1 MTNNDLEQKIRTAV
15 EHAAPDH
22 LDSILSSC
30 DEQKGV
36 IDMTNNNVNPNRTNN
51 HGKSRSKSVFMTI
64 AAAAA
69 VFLLCVISIPAIRGT
84 FFSPD
89 YSVVMLDVNPS
100 LSMHVDADEKVLSAE
115 ALNDDAKEILGDM
128 ELKGTSLETA
138 VNAIIGS
145 MLQKGYLSD
154 IQNSILV
161 SVENDDADRS
171 ARLQEQISQIISQA
185 VANSSMD
192 AAVLSQTISD
202 DNAELVKLAE
212 KYNISLGKAVLIQEV
227 VDQKPG
233 TTFESLAPMSI
244 NEIALIISSNNVS
257 ADFVTQTGTASDKA
271 YIGEENAR
279 KKAYEHAGA
288 AAGDV
293 IKSEVKLD
301 SEHGIMVYEVEFK
314 TADMECEYEIN
325 ACTGEV
331 MDFEKEIINQKTST
345 GNTAKEAANQET
357 SAGNF
362 IGESAARKTALNHAG
377 VKESDTDYVKSYI
390 EYDDGKPEHYV
401 VEFKVKNVQYE
412 YEIDLYSATVL
423 ESHKEVDDDDDYHS
437 SGSSDSSQSSGNTS
451 YIGSEKALSIAL
463 KHAGLS
469 ESALTKKEIE
479 LDDEHGK
486 KVYKVELKAG
496 KAEYEY
502 KIDAVSGDILEAEI
516 DEH

>member
-1 MTNNDLEQKIRTAV
+1 MINTDLEQKIRTAV
-15 EHAAPDH
+15 EHAAPDQ

-36 IDMTNNNVNPNRTNN
+36 IDMTNTMTNN
-51 HGKSRSKSVFMTI
+51 NEKTDRKKNHVKSRRTVFSAM
-64 AAAAA
+64 AAVAA
-69 VFLLCVISIPAIRGT
+69 VFLLFVISFPTIRGT

-100 LSMHVDADEKVLSAE
+100 LSMNVDENEKVLSVE
-115 ALNDDAKEILGDM
+115 ALNDDAKEILGSMD
-128 ELKGTSLETA
+128 LKGTSLETA

-161 SVENDDADRS
+161 SVENKDANRS
-171 ARLQEQISQIISQA
+171 AQLQEQVLQIISQA

-202 DNAELVKLAE
+202 DNADLTELAE
-212 KYNISLGKAVLIQEV
+212 KYSISLGKAALIQEV
-227 VDQKPG
+227 VNQKPG
-233 TTFESLAPMSI
+233 TNFESLASMSI
-244 NEIALIISSNNVS
+244 NEIALIISSNHVS
-257 ADFVTQTGTASDKA
+257 ADSVTQTGTASDKA

-279 KKAYEHAGA
+279 TKAYEHAGA

-293 IKSEVKLD
+293 MKSEVKLD

-331 MDFEKEIINQKTST
+331 VDFEKEMINHLNQTVT
-345 GNTAKEAANQET
+345 GSEAET
-357 SAGNF
+357 EA
-362 IGESAARKTALNHAG
+362 
-377 VKESDTDYVKSYI
+377 VKEPS
-390 EYDDGKPEHYV
+390 G
-401 VEFKVKNVQYE
+401 YE
-412 YEIDLYSATVL
+412 N
-423 ESHKEVDDDDDYHS
+423 DDDHDDDRNDDHDSEHISDHHSLGS
-437 SGSSDSSQSSGNTS
+437 SGSSQPATDT
-451 YIGSEKALSIAL
+451 YIGNEKALSIAL
-463 KHAGLS
+463 EHAGLS
-469 ESALTKKEIE
+469 TSDLTKKEIE
-479 LDDEHGK
+479 PDDEDGRMI
-486 KVYKVELKAG
+486 YKVELKTG

-502 KIDAVSGDILEAEI
+502 EIDAVTGDILEAEI

>member
-1 MTNNDLEQKIRTAV
+1 MTNTDLEQKIRTAV
-15 EHAAPDH
+15 EHAAPDQ

-36 IDMTNNNVNPNRTNN
+36 IDMTNNNKNANRKKNHVNSRN
-51 HGKSRSKSVFMTI
+51 KSMFSAM
-64 AAAAA
+64 AAVAA
-69 VFLLCVISIPAIRGT
+69 VFLLFVISFPTIRGT

-100 LSMHVDADEKVLSAE
+100 LSMNVDENEKVLSVE
-115 ALNDDAKEILGDM
+115 ALNDDAKEILGSMD
-128 ELKGTSLETA
+128 LKGTSLEAA

-161 SVENDDADRS
+161 SVENKDANRS
-171 ARLQEQISQIISQA
+171 AQLQEQVLQIISQA

-202 DNAELVKLAE
+202 NNTDLAGLAE
-212 KYNISLGKAVLIQEV
+212 KYNISLGKAALIQEV

-233 TTFESLAPMSI
+233 TTFESLASMSI

-257 ADFVTQTGTASDKA
+257 ADSVTQTGTVSDKA
-271 YIGEENAR
+271 YIGEETAR
-279 KKAYEHAGA
+279 TKAYEHAGVT
-288 AAGDV
+288 AGDV

-314 TADMECEYEIN
+314 TADMECEYEID

-331 MDFEKEIINQKTST
+331 VDSEKEMINHLNQVVT
-345 GNTAKEAANQET
+345 GSEEET
-357 SAGNF
+357 
-362 IGESAARKTALNHAG
+362 EV
-377 VKESDTDYVKSYI
+377 VKEPSGY
-390 EYDDGKPEHYV
+390 EH
-401 VEFKVKNVQYE
+401 
-412 YEIDLYSATVL
+412 
-423 ESHKEVDDDDDYHS
+423 DDDEHDDDHDSDHSGDHHSSGFSDS
-437 SGSSDSSQSSGNTS
+437 SGSSQSAADT
-451 YIGSEKALSIAL
+451 YIGNEKALSIAL

-469 ESALTKKEIE
+469 ASALTKKEIE
-479 LDDEHGK
+479 LDDEDGRM
-486 KVYKVELKAG
+486 VYKVELEAG
-496 KAEYEY
+496 KDEYEY
-502 KIDAVSGDILEAEI
+502 EIDAVSGDILEAEI